1 MKELTKA
8 QLLDEAKAQTNALKT
23 IKRWLMY
30 AIGVSTMGAALIY
43 AGFAGAAKH
52 TALGVT
58 GIILTILSV
67 TAAIVINLGLKKG
80 GRNVERILKAA
91 ESK

>member
-52 TALGVT
+52 TAL
-58 GIILTILSV
+58 
-67 TAAIVINLGLKKG
+67 
-80 GRNVERILKAA
+80 E
-91 ESK
+91 

>member
-23 IKRWLMY
+23 IKRWL
-30 AIGVSTMGAALIY
+30 IY

-58 GIILTILSV
+58 GIILTVLSV